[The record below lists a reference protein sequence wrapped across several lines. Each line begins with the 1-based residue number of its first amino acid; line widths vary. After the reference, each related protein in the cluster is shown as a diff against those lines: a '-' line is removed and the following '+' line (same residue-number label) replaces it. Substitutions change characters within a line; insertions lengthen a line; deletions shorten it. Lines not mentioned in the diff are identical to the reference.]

1 MSPCASPNSQ
11 KNFKKEYHNRAERE
25 RTRKINNSIQEI
37 RGLTGCVETDKVSIL
52 ESASKCIADI
62 NAGTYRPSPRVRS
75 AAYRATAAAATS
87 PSAMSM
93 GTHSPPSA
101 RAAAAPAAT
110 RMQPDAYRDLSPLFD
125 GEQRDPTQPFA
136 YQCNINMVH
145 QTQCCAAICC
155 AASCRVQ

>member
-1 MSPCASPNSQ
+1 MWCPSFQLHHWVALTRFERYTPRCVSPNSQ

-37 RGLTGCVETDKVSIL
+37 RLLTGCVETDKVSIL

-75 AAYRATAAAATS
+75 GAYRATAAASTS

-101 RAAAAPAAT
+101 QLAAAPAA
-110 RMQPDAYRDLSPLFD
+110 MGIKPDAYRELSPLFD
-125 GEQRDPTQPFA
+125 GE
-136 YQCNINMVH
+136 
-145 QTQCCAAICC
+145 
-155 AASCRVQ
+155 